1 VIRPKDIYMAN
12 NRTGENMNI
21 AVPTNDGL
29 SIAEHFG
36 RSAGFLLFQTESG
49 RITSRQLKENT
60 AQHTH
65 AQSNCASHSGPVGAH
80 DHAAILSA
88 LAGCEVVI
96 CAGMGWRA
104 AEALKQAGVR
114 EVIVT
119 KPGPVEEQVQAY
131 LRGELT
137 STGETFC
144 QCSH

>member
-1 VIRPKDIYMAN
+1 MK
-12 NRTGENMNI
+12 I
-21 AVPTNDGL
+21 AVPTNDGV

-36 RSAGFLLFQTESG
+36 RSAGFLLFQTEND
-49 RITSRQLKENT
+49 RITSREMKENT

-65 AQSNCASHSGPVGAH
+65 AQSSCGNHAEPAGAH
-80 DHAAILSA
+80 DHTAILA
-88 LAGCEVVI
+88 TLAGCDVVI

-119 KPGPVEEQVQAY
+119 RPGPVEERVEAY
-131 LRGELT
+131 LKGELT
-137 STGETFC
+137 GASESFC